1 MSITHAPHLQSS
13 TEYDRL
19 QELYA
24 YRILDKPF
32 GPEFEEIVRAA
43 AGICQTPISALS
55 LIDADIQWFKVGYG
69 LDVDHAERRLTF
81 CNHTLCGDSLF
92 MVPDLSQ
99 DERFAENPFVQGDA
113 HMRFYAGVPLRTDAG
128 HTLGTL
134 CVIDHEARALTEI
147 QTTALALL
155 ARQAMTLL
163 DLQRQREQLRQH
175 NDFLESLDFA
185 RRMQESS
192 LPDLAAVHAFEN
204 SFTLYQP
211 RQTVG
216 GDFYWAYKGNLAQ
229 VLTVGSC
236 SGTGLSGALLSLMA
250 DSMLEG
256 MVRAEEV
263 PGPHILLRQFSQAWQ
278 HRAVQR
284 PFLHQEQLSLG
295 ALVHD
300 PFRRMVSFAGA
311 GSDLYLVQEGRVECI
326 RGEREPIGRGAS
338 DRYFTQI
345 SLDKAQ
351 NPTLYLASDGI
362 LRQQSPSGE
371 AFGDARFRSMLAEV
385 STLPIHEQRT
395 QVVTLLNAWRGTQE
409 QTDDICLIGLKL
421 RS

>member
-1 MSITHAPHLQSS
+1 MPLSLAPTLQSS
-13 TEYDRL
+13 KEYDRL

-69 LDVDHAERRLTF
+69 LDVDRAERRLTF
-81 CNHTLCGDSLF
+81 CNHTLCGESLF

-99 DERFAENPFVQGDA
+99 DVRFAENPFVQGEE
-113 HMRFYAGVPLRTDAG
+113 HMRFYAGVPLRTEAG

-134 CVIDHEARALTEI
+134 CVIDREARALTEV
-147 QTTALALL
+147 QSTALTLL

-192 LPDLAAVHAFEN
+192 LPDLAAVQAFEN
-204 SFTLYQP
+204 SFTLYVP
-211 RQTVG
+211 RLTVG

-236 SGTGLSGALLSLMA
+236 SGTGLSGALLALMA

-256 MVRAEEV
+256 MVRADEV
-263 PGPHILLRQFSQAWQ
+263 PGPHVLLRQLSQAWH
-278 HRAVQR
+278 HRAIQR

-311 GSDLYLVQEGRVECI
+311 GSNLYLVQEGRVECI
-326 RGEREPIGRGAS
+326 RGEREPIGKGSS

-345 SLDKAQ
+345 SLDKAP
-351 NPTLYLASDGI
+351 NPTLYLTSDGI
-362 LRQQSPSGE
+362 LRQLSPSGE
-371 AFGDARFRSMLAEV
+371 AFGEARFRALLAELAL
-385 STLPIHEQRT
+385 LPVEQQRGKA
-395 QVVTLLNAWRGTQE
+395 VAVLNAWRGTQE
-409 QTDDICLIGLKL
+409 QTADICLIGLKL

>member
-1 MSITHAPHLQSS
+1 MVQTLALNTPSS
-13 TEYDRL
+13 SEYDRL
-19 QELYA
+19 QELYG

-43 AGICQTPISALS
+43 AGICETPISALS
-55 LIDADIQWFKVGYG
+55 LIDADIQWFKAGYG
-69 LDVDHAERRLTF
+69 IEVDHAERRVTF
-81 CNHTLCGDSLF
+81 CNYTLAGESLF

-99 DERFAENPFVQGDA
+99 DARFADNPFVLGEA
-113 HMRFYAGVPLRTDAG
+113 HMRFYAGVPLRTETG

-134 CVIDHEARALTEI
+134 CVIDREARALTEV
-147 QTTALALL
+147 QTTALTLL

-175 NDFLESLDFA
+175 SDFLESLDFA

-192 LPDLAAVHAFEN
+192 LPDLAALQVFEN

-211 RQTVG
+211 RLTVG

-229 VLTVGSC
+229 VLALGSC
-236 SGTGLSGALLSLMA
+236 SGAGLSGALMALMA

-263 PGPHILLRQFSQAWQ
+263 PGPHVLLRQLSQAWQ
-278 HRAVQR
+278 HRARQR

-300 PFRRMVSFAGA
+300 PFRRMVSFSGA
-311 GSDLYLVQEGRVECI
+311 GSDLYVVQEDRVERI
-326 RGEREPIGRGAS
+326 RGDREPIRSDSS

-345 SLDKAQ
+345 SLDKAR

-362 LRQQSPSGE
+362 LRQLSISGE
-371 AFGDARFRSMLAEV
+371 AFGESRFRTLLAD
-385 STLPIHEQRT
+385 LAAIPIYQQRNH
-395 QVVTLLNAWRGTQE
+395 VVAVLNAWRGTQV

-421 RS
+421 RA